1 MAALGLHC
9 CAWALSTCGEHR
21 LVFVVI
27 HEKGTTKDEMAG
39 WHHWLDGCESQWTLG
54 VGDGQGGLAC
64 CDSWGRKE
72 SDTTERLI
80 WSDLIWWASHYDGF
94 SCYPAQ
100 ALGMWMSVVAAHEHS
115 TCGSWSLE
123 CRLSSGLRCMGLV
136 ASWHIGSF
144 QTRDQ
149 TCVPYTGRKLLF
161 LELCIFDKNWFS
173 SYVPNIT
180 NH

>member
-1 MAALGLHC
+1 M
-9 CAWALSTCGEHR
+9 R
-21 LVFVVI
+21 
-27 HEKGTTKDEMAG
+27 
-39 WHHWLDGCESQWTLG
+39 WLDGITDSMDVSVNSGSWWWTGRPGVLWFMGSQR
-54 VGDGQGGLAC
+54 VGHDWAT
-64 CDSWGRKE
+64 D
-72 SDTTERLI
+72 LI

-100 ALGMWMSVVAAHEHS
+100 ALGMWVSVVTAHEHS

-180 NH
+180 NY